1 VLRALD
7 DNYQKSYCTAGGLSS
22 SPLNCSWILHEQK
35 CAEHEPC
42 SSLSGKASLALG
54 FIVLYRFRGS
64 QVFSSFLKAGV
75 GGRKQFPVLMIVTL
89 LLLWAR
95 IRIKE
100 IKNSACSFTVA
111 PLAFNTSLFS
121 DWLEIH
127 FSSFFFQNFWATA
140 ASIACL
146 TAIMW
151 DFNVFL
157 YNALSILEGLL
168 TRWLPRY
175 SSFFSSG
182 NCHGTEIQ
190 HLD

>member
-1 VLRALD
+1 MKA
-7 DNYQKSYCTAGGLSS
+7 
-22 SPLNCSWILHEQK
+22 
-35 CAEHEPC
+35 AEHEPC

-75 GGRKQFPVLMIVTL
+75 GGRKQFHVLMIVT

-121 DWLEIH
+121 D
-127 FSSFFFQNFWATA
+127 
-140 ASIACL
+140 
-146 TAIMW
+146 
-151 DFNVFL
+151 
-157 YNALSILEGLL
+157 
-168 TRWLPRY
+168 
-175 SSFFSSG
+175 
-182 NCHGTEIQ
+182 
-190 HLD
+190 